1 MKFNYIL
8 LGGFLIFA
16 ILVSTFGIYVMTQLT
31 EISEISFEV
40 KEASEISQAAL
51 DFNVENFHTQLEIWE
66 YAYAPSD
73 ARLLAYQK
81 HDEKLTE
88 LLNNLVEIVEIE
100 VREKHVGQRGVI
112 EGGEEQVKEIADDL
126 EKVRDDWVGLLES
139 IGELKELID
148 AGYDDVNSENHN
160 MYHVALEKSKERVIA
175 NENLFDE
182 LEFNNEIDN
191 FVVAQEELVEELHEE
206 QKSIISRFM
215 ILFTILITI
224 LVVLSIGMVLFIFYF
239 ILKPMKSR
247 KR

>member
-1 MKFNYIL
+1 MKFSYLL

-16 ILVSTFGIYVMTQLT
+16 ILVAMFGIYVMTQLT

-40 KEASEISQAAL
+40 SEASEISQAAL
-51 DFNVENFHTQLEIWE
+51 DFNVENFHTQLEVWE

-73 ARLLAYQK
+73 ERLLAYQK

-88 LLNNLVEIVEIE
+88 LLNNLLEIVEIE
-100 VREKHVGQRGVI
+100 AGEKHVGKKGI
-112 EGGEEQVKEIADDL
+112 IDGGEKQVKEIADDL

-139 IGELKELID
+139 IGELKELTD

-160 MYHVALEKSKERVIA
+160 MYDVALKKSKELVIA
-175 NENLFDE
+175 NEDLFDE
-182 LEFNNEIDN
+182 LDFNNEIDK
-191 FVVAQEELVEELHEE
+191 FVVAQKELVEELHEE

-224 LVVLSIGMVLFIFYF
+224 LVVLSIGMVLFISYF
-239 ILKPMKSR
+239 ILKPVKSR
-247 KR
+247 KL